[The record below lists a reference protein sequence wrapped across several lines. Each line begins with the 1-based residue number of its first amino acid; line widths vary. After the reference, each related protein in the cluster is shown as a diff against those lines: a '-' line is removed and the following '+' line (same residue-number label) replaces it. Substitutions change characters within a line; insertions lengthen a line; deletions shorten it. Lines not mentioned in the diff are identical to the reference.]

1 MTRPIGS
8 RLPSPESLA
17 LAWVA
22 FARLEAVLSQAL
34 LRLDGEERA
43 TADRLR
49 AEAVE
54 LMLLANTEGKG

>member
-1 MTRPIGS
+1 MTRPIGVL
-8 RLPSPESLA
+8 LPNPEALA

-22 FARLEAVLSQAL
+22 FARLEEVLSQTL

-54 LMLLANTEGKG
+54 LMLLAGGGE